1 MFQIA
6 SENHPYTDDGAYTY
20 IHYMDYH
27 NNNNLFL
34 YILIYVIPDSVT
46 DNHAKIDFTDKN

>member
-20 IHYMDYH
+20 ITWIITTIIIH
-27 NNNNLFL
+27 LFL

-46 DNHAKIDFTDKN
+46 DNRAKIDFTDKN